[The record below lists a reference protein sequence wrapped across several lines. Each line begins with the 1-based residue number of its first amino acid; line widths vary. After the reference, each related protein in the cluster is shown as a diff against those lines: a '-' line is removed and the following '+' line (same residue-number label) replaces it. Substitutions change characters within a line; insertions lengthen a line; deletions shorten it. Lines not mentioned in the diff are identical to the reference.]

1 MHIKTYSFTNASV
14 NYYFDASFAS
24 LKKLVNPKTTVLIT
38 DQNIVA
44 VHNKKFKD
52 WNTIVLK
59 AGEEFKV
66 QQTVDSI
73 IRQLI
78 EMQADRKWTIIAVG
92 GGVVTDI
99 TGYVASIFL
108 RGVAFGFVPTTI
120 LGMVDA
126 AIGGKNGV
134 DVDVYK
140 NMVGTINQPEFILYD
155 INFLKTLPDNE
166 WRNGFAEIIKH
177 ACIRDAAMFKALEDL
192 SLPKIKKSKE
202 VLVKLVQRNALLKT
216 KIVQEDEFEKNQR
229 RLLNFGHTLGHALEK
244 TYEFSH
250 GEAIS
255 IGMAFATEL
264 SASFLKFKAAPKV
277 ISLIDKYDLPVA
289 AGYNKRK
296 VFEVLLQDKKREGDH
311 LNFILLEKIGKA
323 VIKKLPLDKLYSF
336 I

>member
-1 MHIKTYSFTNASV
+1 MQIKTYSFTNASV

-44 VHNKKFKD
+44 VHKKKFND
-52 WNTIVLK
+52 WNVIVLK

-73 IRQLI
+73 VRQLI
-78 EMQADRKWTIIAVG
+78 EMQADRKWTLVAVG

-108 RGVAFGFVPTTI
+108 RGVSFGFVPTTI

-140 NMVGTINQPEFILYD
+140 NMVGTINQPRFILYD
-155 INFLKTLPDNE
+155 TSFLKSLPENE

-177 ACIRDAAMFKALEDL
+177 ACIKDAIMFKELEDL
-192 SLPKIKKSKE
+192 SLSKIKKNKE
-202 VLVKLVQRNALLKT
+202 VLAKLIQRNALLKS
-216 KIVQEDEFEKNQR
+216 KIVQEDEYEKSQR

-244 TYEFSH
+244 TYEFPH
-250 GEAIS
+250 GEAVS
-255 IGMAFATEL
+255 IGMAFATKL

-277 ISLIDKYDLPVA
+277 INLIDKYDLPVT
-289 AGYNKRK
+289 AGYNKKK